1 MLFLVTLNAM
11 QVVFHIFQLPHEYNP
26 KSPEYD
32 LLDITSHTIL
42 HHLFGGKVERLTA
55 LLERS

>member
-1 MLFLVTLNAM
+1 M